1 MERNA
6 KLNQALDNL
15 KYEVA
20 RELGIDYEH
29 ADKGDMPARL
39 HGHVGGNM
47 TRKLVEMAERS
58 IGKQ

>member
-15 KYEVA
+15 KYETA
-20 RELGIDYEH
+20 RELGIDYQNV
-29 ADKGDMPARL
+29 DKGELPARV

-47 TRKLVEMAERS
+47 TRKLVELAERS
-58 IGKQ
+58 ISKQ